1 MWWIVR
7 TVLIVTALV
16 CLRYASTA
24 KSGNLEHQNAD
35 RVKPCKAERTPAKL
49 AEKPLEVPEVGVG
62 ETFVHRDASGE
73 SRWKRLWEIS

>member
-1 MWWIVR
+1 
-7 TVLIVTALV
+7 VLIVTALV
-16 CLRYASTA
+16 CLGYASTA

-35 RVKPCKAERTPAKL
+35 RAKPCKAERTPAKL
-49 AEKPLEVPEVGVG
+49 AEKVPEVGVG